1 MKASPTMHQVV
12 QQLVERHGV
21 DLAQVG
27 AFLRLDLPDQDSLV
41 IDHMG
46 TSQIAVTS
54 CFAEAGDWKIDREV
68 IFFTGDSKQWIPIEI
83 TQQATGW
90 KAFAKLDAHGQ
101 RLLRINH
108 CDQERLA
115 DFAERWACMLIRQ
128 HWLEL
133 GIPYVPWTPPSR
145 KELA

>member
-12 QQLVERHGV
+12 QQLVERYGV
-21 DLAQVG
+21 DLAQTG

-54 CFAEAGDWKIDREV
+54 CFAEGGDWKIDREV
-68 IFFTGDSKQWIPIEI
+68 IFFTGYQQQWIPIEI
-83 TQQATGW
+83 TQLATGW
-90 KAFAKLDAHGQ
+90 HAFAKLDAHGQ
-101 RLLRINH
+101 RILRINY

-115 DFAERWACMLIRQ
+115 DFAERWACKLIRQ
-128 HWLEL
+128 HWLEQ
-133 GIPYVPWTPPSR
+133 GIPYTAWTPPSR
-145 KELA
+145 KELV